1 MDIKISIRWIYIMWS
16 CRFRQQKTKIIK
28 SSFCNPCHGFYH
40 QDRQDK
46 NATDWKY
53 FQWIISTLHIHILD
67 KRRKYMHRKHAWC
80 ICVKPLR
87 DSVINKQM
95 RRGRHPEFQTRKPI
109 VWTDVT
115 NPKSDQWSNFTRRK
129 NKDFCSRLIA
139 SK

>member
-1 MDIKISIRWIYIMWS
+1 MDIKISIRWIYIFDLVDLGS
-16 CRFRQQKTKIIK
+16 KKQK

-95 RRGRHPEFQTRKPI
+95 RRVVIWNSI
-109 VWTDVT
+109 VWTHVT

-129 NKDFCSRLIA
+129 NKEFCSRLIA